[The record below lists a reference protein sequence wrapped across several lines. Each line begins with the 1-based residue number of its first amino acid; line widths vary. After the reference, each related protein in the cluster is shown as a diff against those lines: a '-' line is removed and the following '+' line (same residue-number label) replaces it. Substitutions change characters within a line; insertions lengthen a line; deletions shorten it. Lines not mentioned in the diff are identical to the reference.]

1 MVFTVHGAPRYIS
14 DPKKICV
21 CLFPLSSQIQ
31 RYEGASTIFGPHT
44 LSAYIQRYRGLAK
57 AIAHVTLC
65 CLYSHL
71 WYFDEL
77 KWLGWSHE

>member
-57 AIAHVTLC
+57 AITHVTLC
-65 CLYSHL
+65 CLSHL
-71 WYFDEL
+71 
-77 KWLGWSHE
+77 

>member
-14 DPKKICV
+14 DPKKNM
-21 CLFPLSSQIQ
+21 CLSFSFLSSQIQ

-57 AIAHVTLC
+57 AITHVTLC
-65 CLYSHL
+65 CLSHL
-71 WYFDEL
+71 
-77 KWLGWSHE
+77 